1 MLPYAAAPV
10 LSEKLKS
17 STWLGIRLFTK
28 ASIPAVDAFVDA
40 DAAVTAS
47 SAQTME
53 VMKRIFTE
61 IPLTIKE
68 ALHGRVVRSISHHLG
83 RPMTQIAC
91 LSTDAV
97 DSVATWEEA

>member
-10 LSEKLKS
+10 VSEKLKS

-28 ASIPAVDAFVDA
+28 ASIPAVDAFVAA
-40 DAAVTAS
+40 DATVTTNA
-47 SAQTME
+47 ATME

-61 IPLTIKE
+61 IALTIKE
-68 ALHGRVVRSISHHLG
+68 ALHERVLRSISHYLG

-91 LSTDAV
+91 LPTGCRR
-97 DSVATWEEA
+97 